1 MIVAIALALVVV
13 GIIFYIISENVYNK
27 SRGNLVNKYQ
37 NLVSLLLLT
46 NARLRLLKKSN
57 NILVLGLLEL
67 SGKTFFTI
75 KEIQKNS
82 DVDVVPIVYSIK
94 DNPTYKDFDLRFLYS
109 ESICLNDPKFVLSSI
124 NQRIKEFLISQH
136 I

>member
-1 MIVAIALALVVV
+1 MDL
-13 GIIFYIISENVYNK
+13 
-27 SRGNLVNKYQ
+27 KYQ
-37 NLVSLLLLT
+37 SLISFICST
-46 NARLRLLKKSN
+46 HHRIRLLKKET
-57 NILVLGLLEL
+57 NILVLDFASMG
-67 SGKTFFTI
+67 GKTLLTI
-75 KEIQKNS
+75 KENPNGGGG
-82 DVDVVPIVYSIK
+82 DVVSIVYSIK

>member
-1 MIVAIALALVVV
+1 MIVAIVLALVVV

-27 SRGNLVNKYQ
+27 SRGDLENKYQ
-37 NLVSLLLLT
+37 NFVSLLLLT
-46 NARLRLLKKSN
+46 NARLRLLKKRN

-82 DVDVVPIVYSIK
+82 DMDVVSIVYSIK

-124 NQRIKEFLISQH
+124 NQRIKEFLIFQH